1 MNKLLLSF
9 AFCLTTITSFAQEA
23 ADRMM
28 VHQKDGSVRS
38 YAISNVDSVTFGK
51 SDVQGD
57 VTVTV
62 LATMGSL
69 AYGSATMPEGC
80 RNGDIALIPNDGTVT
95 DYSAYIRSH
104 STIKMTQATNT
115 WSYSTLEPAGRYIVA
130 AQAYDDM
137 GAVVSMGYAEL
148 NPGTGDVVDLG
159 EGANTY
165 IVPAKGRYSFMPL
178 HIDGSRISG
187 ISSVDWLWSTRTS
200 NQNSSQGL
208 VSDIQIEDNGRISF
222 DATGEK
228 GSVVFAAFDAD
239 N

>member
-9 AFCLTTITSFAQEA
+9 AFCLTTIASFAQEA

-62 LATMGSL
+62 LASMGSL

-95 DYSAYIRSH
+95 DYAH
-104 STIKMTQATNT
+104 QK
-115 WSYSTLEPAGRYIVA
+115 PFHHK
-130 AQAYDDM
+130 DDT
-137 GAVVSMGYAEL
+137 GHQYVVL
-148 NPGTGDVVDLG
+148 
-159 EGANTY
+159 
-165 IVPAKGRYSFMPL
+165 L
-178 HIDGSRISG
+178 HP
-187 ISSVDWLWSTRTS
+187 
-200 NQNSSQGL
+200 
-208 VSDIQIEDNGRISF
+208 
-222 DATGEK
+222 
-228 GSVVFAAFDAD
+228 
-239 N
+239 